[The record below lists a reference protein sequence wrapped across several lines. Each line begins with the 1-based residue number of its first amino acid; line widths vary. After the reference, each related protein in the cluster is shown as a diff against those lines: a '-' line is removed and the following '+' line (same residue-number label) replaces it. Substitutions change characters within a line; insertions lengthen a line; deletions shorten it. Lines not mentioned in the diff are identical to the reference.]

1 MCIDF
6 FNYWFNKMDD
16 LEQMHG
22 QFSKE
27 ILSKS
32 FSKEFYLR
40 VTHFL
45 KYKGLI
51 DTFISFARGFS
62 KHNVMEGVN

>member
-6 FNYWFNKMDD
+6 FNYWFNKMDN

-22 QFSKE
+22 QFLKE

-32 FSKEFYLR
+32 FSKEILS
-40 VTHFL
+40 
-45 KYKGLI
+45 KG
-51 DTFISFARGFS
+51 DSFF
-62 KHNVMEGVN
+62 KV